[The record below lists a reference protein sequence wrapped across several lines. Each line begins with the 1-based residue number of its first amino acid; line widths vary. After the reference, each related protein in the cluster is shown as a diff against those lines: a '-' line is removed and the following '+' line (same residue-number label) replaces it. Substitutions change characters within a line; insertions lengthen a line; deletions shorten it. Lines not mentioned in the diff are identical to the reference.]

1 VNEAKIEVRKKRRRS
16 ALEAFD
22 GCPFRY
28 NAIYNL
34 GAEDKGD
41 EANRGI
47 AFHEIAF
54 RYIDRLAKARTP
66 MDAEELALAISE
78 GIALSN
84 CPTALL
90 DEVNELAG
98 RWGSGFELDLDAY
111 LTAEERLESDLFTWI
126 PDLVYVRPTHVEIL
140 DWKTFYKGFTEA
152 QARKEFQARFYL
164 KQALAIWPGFPE
176 YWFTFV
182 FVRLNYRVTIKVKP
196 EEIET
201 WGPQVDGILAGLEN
215 AERTGTWPAVPG
227 SHCGLCRLT
236 CPVVDNPAR
245 LPVRLI
251 DVGQR
256 DTAAGE
262 ILPLEQRLKA
272 LKKSLAAY
280 VTKEGPFVL
289 NGQLFQQ
296 AQTESVTYPA
306 VKALDFLKDHGVD
319 PADVTLSKTALAK
332 PAKALNAEHQADLS
346 KLAVTKT
353 GWRFGHKKAGAFDE
367 DEAED

>member
-1 VNEAKIEVRKKRRRS
+1 MTVTLQPAGKRRRS

-66 MDAEELALAISE
+66 MDAEELSLAISE

-84 CPTALL
+84 CPTAQL
-90 DEVNELAG
+90 DEVNELAQ
-98 RWGSGFELDLDAY
+98 RWGQTFELDLGAY
-111 LTAEERLESDLFTWI
+111 LTAEERQESARFTWI
-126 PDLVYVRPTHVEIL
+126 PDLVYVRPSHVEIL

-152 QARKEFQARFYL
+152 QALREFQARFYL
-164 KQALAIWPGFPE
+164 VQALEIWPGFLT

-182 FVRLNYRVTIKVKP
+182 FVRLGYRVTIKVTP
-196 EEIET
+196 EEIEA
-201 WGPQVDGILAGLEN
+201 WKPQVEGILAGLEA
-215 AERTGTWPAVPG
+215 AERSGNWPAVPG

-236 CPVVDNPAR
+236 CPIVDNPAR
-245 LPVRLI
+245 LPVRL
-251 DVGQR
+251 VSVAER

-262 ILPLEQRLKA
+262 ILTLEQRMKA
-272 LKKSLAAY
+272 LKKALGAY

-306 VKALDFLKDHGVD
+306 PATLTILAKAG
-319 PADVTLSKTALAK
+319 ADVDAITLSKTAVAK
-332 PAKALNAEHQADLS
+332 PAKALPADAQADLA
-346 KLAVTKT
+346 KLAITKT
-353 GWRFGHKKAGAFDE
+353 GWRFGHKKAGADLDDE
-367 DEAED
+367 DED

>member
-1 VNEAKIEVRKKRRRS
+1 MKTAKPNGKRRRS

-28 NAIYNL
+28 NAIYNE

-54 RYIDRLAKARTP
+54 RYIDRLAQARTP
-66 MDAEELALAISE
+66 MDAEELSLAISE
-78 GIALSN
+78 GIGLSN

-98 RWGSGFELDLDAY
+98 RWGSSFELDLDAY
-111 LTAEERLESDLFTWI
+111 LTAEERQESDRFTWI

-140 DWKTFYKGFTEA
+140 DWKTFYKGFTET

-164 KQALAIWPGFPE
+164 VQALEIWPGFPE

-196 EEIET
+196 DEIES
-201 WGPQVDGILAGLEN
+201 WKPQIEGILAGLEA
-215 AERTGTWPAVPG
+215 AERSGVWPAVPG
-227 SHCGLCRLT
+227 SHCGLCRLA
-236 CPVVDNPAR
+236 CPIVDNPAR

-251 DVGQR
+251 DVAQR

-262 ILPLEQRLKA
+262 ILALEQRIKA
-272 LKKSLAAY
+272 LKKALGAY

-296 AQTESVTYPA
+296 AQTEAVTYPA
-306 VKALDFLKDHGVD
+306 GSVLKLLKEAAGID
-319 PADVTLSKTALAK
+319 PDSLTLSKTAVGKSAKGLNPDNQAALAK
-332 PAKALNAEHQADLS
+332 
-346 KLAVTKT
+346 LAITKT
-353 GWRFGHKKAGAFDE
+353 GWRFGHKKAGAELDDDE
-367 DEAED
+367 DE